1 MAGCRRTTVRVG
13 ARRST
18 QPPAGMDQPHV
29 AHDRCSQPLL
39 SPESHAMHI
48 RDAHYEVGPAETK
61 VHPSFTSNVEQL
73 HSDLRSLWSGS
84 LLARCKDAIARI
96 LLMMPR
102 TTLEAPNKLASRT
115 GALETDK
122 PLKVKPQKHQFV
134 VGKFT
139 CFPYP
144 SINLSASNSWH
155 WRSLV
160 RAKPGHGPPSPKR
173 ELTNTHPQG
182 K

>member
-1 MAGCRRTTVRVG
+1 MQANNGESRRTSIHPTACG
-13 ARRST
+13 NGPTPRRPRSLQST
-18 QPPAGMDQPHV
+18 TFVTGV
-29 AHDRCSQPLL
+29 T
-39 SPESHAMHI
+39 
-48 RDAHYEVGPAETK
+48 RDAHTRGTLRSWA
-61 VHPSFTSNVEQL
+61 SNVEQL

-173 ELTNTHPQG
+173 ELTNTPRKVKHHRQ
-182 K
+182 